1 MKGVVK
7 YAAGDGFVELRDVE
21 ESAPAANQVKIEV
34 KASGICGSDIHIY
47 HGDIN
52 IAMRPPVVI
61 GHEFSGVVVDK

>member
-7 YAAGDGFVELRDVE
+7 YAAG
-21 ESAPAANQVKIEV
+21 
-34 KASGICGSDIHIY
+34 DIHIY

-61 GHEFSGVVVDK
+61 GHEFRGVAVELPVREKL